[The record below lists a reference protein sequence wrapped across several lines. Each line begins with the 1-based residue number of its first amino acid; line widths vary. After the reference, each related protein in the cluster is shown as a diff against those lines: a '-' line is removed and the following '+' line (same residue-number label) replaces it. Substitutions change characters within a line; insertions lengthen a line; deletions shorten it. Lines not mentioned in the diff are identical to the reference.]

1 MRCPRARVLCAALAL
16 LAARPSA
23 ALAAGSAADRDA
35 ARTLAGQ
42 GYDAFEARDYQ
53 RTLDLFR
60 QAEARYHA
68 PPHLLYIA
76 RAQIKLGKLL
86 DAEATY
92 QRIVDEK
99 LAPDAPAPFKE
110 AQATARAE
118 IAGAHAVVPV
128 LIVTVAGVPPPGTRV
143 LLDGQPLGPDEMG
156 QPLRR
161 DPGEHAIVLEVPGP
175 TPGLSMERRVTL
187 KPGAEAQVVLPLAA
201 PPLPS
206 VVPGAV
212 LVGVGGAGLVLGTVA
227 AVLLRSTASSR
238 ATPLRVTEITA
249 FAVGGAAAA
258 TGAVLLVLRARAAPQ
273 AAALPQVQ
281 VGVGAG
287 SVSIAGQF

>member
-1 MRCPRARVLCAALAL
+1 MRMRSSAACLLCAALAV
-16 LAARPSA
+16 LAARP
-23 ALAAGSAADRDA
+23 ALAAGSFADREA

-42 GYDAFEARDYQ
+42 GYDAFEGGMYDRAV
-53 RTLDLFR
+53 DLFR

-68 PPHLLYIA
+68 PTHLLYIS

-86 DAEATY
+86 DAEVTL

-99 LAPDAPAPFKE
+99 LAADAPAPFKE
-110 AQATARAE
+110 AQATARIE
-118 IAGAHAVVPV
+118 VLQAHALVPT
-128 LIVTVAGVPPPGTRV
+128 LIVTLAGAPPPGV
-143 LLDGQPLGPDEMG
+143 QVMLDGKPLGPDELG

-161 DPGEHAIVLEVPGP
+161 DPGDHAIVLLVPGL
-175 TPGLSMERRVTL
+175 PGTERKVVL
-187 KPGAEAQVVLPLAA
+187 EPGKQAQVALPVGA
-201 PPLPS
+201 PAPPS

-212 LVGVGGAGLVLGTVA
+212 LVGVGGAGLIVGTVA
-227 AVLLRSTASSR
+227 AILLRSTASSK
-238 ATPLRVTEITA
+238 ATPLRVTEVTG

-258 TGAVLLVLRARAAPQ
+258 TGVVLLVLRTRAAPR
-273 AAALPQVQ
+273 AAGVGQVQ